1 MTQTHRKQQNGK
13 TYSPEFGER
22 AIRLVIDHPDRC
34 CSQSEAITSIATKMG
49 CTAETLRAWVG
60 QQELRSRPTTRFEQ

>member
-1 MTQTHRKQQNGK
+1 MTQIHRKQQNGK
-13 TYSPEFGER
+13 TCSSEVGEQ
-22 AIRLVIDHPDRC
+22 AIRLVIDHHDSY
-34 CSQSEAITSIATKMG
+34 CSQWEAITSITAKIG